1 MDVPCIPRSAASD
14 RALGVRSRRA
24 AAAVM
29 ALGVTAVGLGLC
41 APGSAVAQGRC
52 SSDVS
57 RPGTFGAGA
66 ADSPKLPG
74 TVLVR
79 FGGQFPC
86 PENAEWWF
94 EYGTTPQYGQRT
106 TAENDTEEQ
115 FGENGAVIVRANV
128 DGLAYNQTYHY
139 RLVVQY
145 PDGAIETGA
154 DNVVRMRPGALRP
167 PQRVGLRWSDRPTPA
182 GTHLDTL
189 SVLDALP
196 GSMVTVSC
204 AGEGCKA
211 PEQKLVLD
219 GRPTVFRDWRVQ
231 PPDELRVVVA
241 GRGIA
246 TVTTI
251 RPRPRSGPVLETQCG
266 GFPVEIGAIPCAAV
280 SLTHRGADVGRFA
293 ITDVTRG
300 STVQI
305 ICRGRGCPAS
315 DFTKRVTASKDDP
328 FVDVLPRGYG
338 ALRPGATLHV
348 FITRPNTF
356 GLTVRFRVTR
366 KNVDRG
372 PYRCLSPNVP
382 LRRVAC
388 PTAPSVTTGRGAA
401 SATASALP
409 PIITVPFSTVAKSD
423 GSGGPARAR
432 NLTIRGERRLRAL
445 WDDLG
450 EDGDP
455 PAIDFDRDM
464 VIAVMQGRRPSG
476 GHAVRIERIEDRNKD
491 LLVSVVETRPGRGCP
506 AGGVLTSPYHV
517 VRLRR
522 SARPVRFERRTV
534 ERACE

>member
-1 MDVPCIPRSAASD
+1 MDVPCIPRSGAGD
-14 RALGVRSRRA
+14 RTLGVRPRRA
-24 AAAVM
+24 AAAAAV
-29 ALGVTAVGLGLC
+29 ALGVAASGL
-41 APGSAVAQGRC
+41 APGSAVAVQGRC
-52 SSDVS
+52 SSDLT
-57 RPGTFGAGA
+57 RPATFGAGA
-66 ADSPKLPG
+66 VDSPKSPG
-74 TVLVR
+74 RVLAR
-79 FGGQFPC
+79 LGGQFPC

-106 TAENDTEEQ
+106 TADNDTVEDY
-115 FGENGAVIVRANV
+115 GRNGAVTVRADV

-139 RLVVQY
+139 RVVVQY

-154 DNVVRMRPGALRP
+154 DNVVRMQPGALRP
-167 PQRVGLRWSDRPTPA
+167 PQRVGLRWSERPTPA

-196 GSMVTVSC
+196 GSKVTVSC
-204 AGEGCKA
+204 TGEDCKE

-219 GRPTVFRDWRVQ
+219 QRPTVFRDWRMQ
-231 PPDELRVVVA
+231 PADELRVVVA

-251 RPRPRSGPVLETQCG
+251 RARPHGGPVLETECG
-266 GFPVEIGAIPCAAV
+266 GFPVAIGAIPCAAV
-280 SLTHRGADVGRFA
+280 SLTHHGPDVGRFA

-305 ICRGRGCPAS
+305 VCRGRGCPPS
-315 DFTKRVTASKDDP
+315 DFTKRITASKDEP
-328 FVDVLPRGYG
+328 FVDVSPRGYG
-338 ALRPGATLHV
+338 GLRPGATLHV

-366 KNVDRG
+366 RDVDRG
-372 PYRCLSPNVP
+372 PYRCLSPKVP

-388 PTAPSVTTGRGAA
+388 PTAPSVTTGRGVA

-409 PIITVPFSTVAKSD
+409 PIVTVPFSTVAKNE

-450 EDGDP
+450 KDGDP
-455 PAIDFDRDM
+455 PNIDFDRDM
-464 VIAVMQGRRPSG
+464 AIAVTQGRRPSG
-476 GHAVRIERIEDRNKD
+476 GNAVRIERIEDRNKD
-491 LLVSVVETRPGRGCP
+491 LLVRVVESRPAQGCP
-506 AGGVLTSPYHV
+506 GAGVLTSPYHV

-522 SARPVRFERRTV
+522 SARPVRFARRTV